1 MRCHA
6 AGAGLWVE
14 SACSACLLSVG
25 SYQKVSCAALLREP
39 PAARERVAGLSLRA
53 SGATMACMNTSIAST
68 AAPAAA
74 ATLPD
79 FAQGCAYVRGQYVP
93 IGEAAIPL
101 TDWGFL
107 RSDATYDVVTV
118 WDGAFF
124 RLDAHLER
132 FAASCARFR
141 LDAGLSPAQITAVL
155 EECVRRSGLRSAY
168 VEMIVTRGQPTWGSR
183 DPRQAV
189 NQFYAFAVP
198 YVWIANA
205 AQREQG
211 LHLVVSDV
219 QRIPS
224 ASVDARAKNY
234 HWNDLTMG
242 LLGALDAGGDTVV
255 LSDGAGHVVEGPG
268 FNVFCVNAQGV
279 LVTPAEGVLEG
290 ITRRTVLEMAQALG
304 LPLDVRALPAAE
316 LRGAREVFLSTSGG
330 GVLPVTRVD
339 GAPVGD
345 GAVGPV
351 TRRLVDTYWAW
362 HQDPRYSTPVR

>member
-1 MRCHA
+1 MTA
-6 AGAGLWVE
+6 TPPPGT
-14 SACSACLLSVG
+14 SADYS
-25 SYQKVSCAALLREP
+25 
-39 PAARERVAGLSLRA
+39 
-53 SGATMACMNTSIAST
+53 
-68 AAPAAA
+68 
-74 ATLPD
+74 
-79 FAQGCAYVRGQYVP
+79 QGTAYVRGAYVP
-93 IGEAAIPL
+93 IGEAAIPI

-107 RSDATYDVVTV
+107 RSDAAYDVVTV

-132 FAASCARFR
+132 FFASCARFR
-141 LDAGLSPAQITAVL
+141 LDPGLSADQITGVL
-155 EECVRRSGLRSAY
+155 ERCVRLSGLRSSY
-168 VEMIVTRGQPTWGSR
+168 VEMVATRGQPPWGSR

-205 AQREQG
+205 EQRERG
-211 LHLVVSDV
+211 LNLVVSGV
-219 QRIPS
+219 QRIP
-224 ASVDARAKNY
+224 AHSVDPRAKNY

-255 LSDGAGHVVEGPG
+255 LSDGAGNVVEGPG

-290 ITRRTVLEMAQALG
+290 ITRRTVLEMAQAQG
-304 LPLDVRALPAAE
+304 LPCELRALPAAE

-339 GAPVGD
+339 GAPVGE

-351 TRRLVDTYWAW
+351 TQGLVRMYWDW
-362 HQDPRYSTPVR
+362 HRDARFTRAVDYGG